1 MNKQRISR
9 VAGVLL
15 ALLLVAFLAQR
26 WLAHKV
32 GIEGWTD
39 RAAPKANK
47 IITDPQL
54 RERFA
59 GHANGLKAQAYEDG
73 FRYFLEGHLN
83 YRSPQGAAVFYPGSH
98 SFNGRKS
105 DGFEAFSRFLPL
117 AASWIA
123 SGRPDAFDYAGRQIS
138 IAQTIKQG
146 LLAGTN
152 RENPEYWGVIR
163 SRHQTLVES
172 ADIALGLWLSRKQIW
187 ATLSR
192 PEQVQIVTWLKR
204 ALEVDPFPG
213 NWSLFPIIVH
223 RVLVSLGEDDCCN
236 DSSMTRMY
244 GDFKKLYI
252 GGGWIEDP
260 PNGADYYNV
269 WAMQYVLFWIDQI
282 DPKFDPKFIREANRD
297 MVGFYSH
304 MISPKGAPLWGRSV
318 CYRMAT
324 SVPLLVAQALNPDII
339 SKGLAMRALDAT
351 WGYFITHGA
360 VANGIITQGFCGK
373 DLALVNEYTAPGSC
387 LWGTRGLVV
396 ALYLD
401 PNLQLL
407 DVKREKLP
415 VEIADYVVSEK
426 SLKWTIQGIKD
437 RGEVILTIEKN
448 AEGENQPA
456 FKRHGLKQQLR
467 EWVEHRPIRPSNHAA
482 MYERRQYSTNQS
494 MTACEAVNP

>member
-1 MNKQRISR
+1 MNKRTFSR
-9 VAGVLL
+9 VIGILL
-15 ALLLVAFLAQR
+15 ALMVLAFIGQR
-26 WLAHKV
+26 WIAHRT

-39 RAAPKANK
+39 RAAPKPNQ
-47 IITDPQL
+47 IITDQML
-54 RERFA
+54 RQRFS
-59 GHANGLKAQAYEDG
+59 GHVDGLNSKAYEDG

-105 DGFEAFSRFLPL
+105 DGFEAFSRFFPL

-123 SGRPDAFDYAGRQIS
+123 SGRPDAFEHAGRSVS
-138 IAQTIKQG
+138 ITQTVKQG
-146 LLAGTN
+146 LLSGTD
-152 RENPEYWGVIR
+152 RANPEYWGVIR

-172 ADIALGLWLSRKQIW
+172 ADIALGVWLSRKQIW
-187 ATLSR
+187 ANLSR
-192 PEQVQIVTWLKR
+192 PEQVQVVTWLKR

-223 RVLVSLGEDDCCN
+223 RVLVALGEDDCCN
-236 DSSMTRMY
+236 DNSMTRMY
-244 GDFKKLYI
+244 REFKQLTI

-269 WAMQYVLFWIDQI
+269 WAMQYLLFWIDQI
-282 DPKFDPKFIREANRD
+282 DPKFDPQFIRDTNRQ
-297 MVGFYSH
+297 MVGFFSH
-304 MISPKGAPLWGRSV
+304 LLSPKGAPLWGRSV

-324 SVPLLVAQALNPDII
+324 PVPLLVAQVLNPDVI
-339 SKGLAMRALDAT
+339 SKGLAMRALDAA

-360 VANGIITQGFCGK
+360 VANGVITQGFCGP

-401 PNLQLL
+401 PEMKLL

-415 VEIADYVVSEK
+415 VEIADYVVTEK
-426 SLKWTIQGIKD
+426 NLQWSVQGFKD
-437 RGEVILTIEKN
+437 RGEVVLTMEKN
-448 AEGENQPA
+448 AQGESQPA
-456 FKRHGLKQQLR
+456 FRPFGLKQRLR
-467 EWVEHRPIRPSNHAA
+467 EWVENRPVRPSNHAA
-482 MYERRQYSTNQS
+482 LYDRRQYSTNQS
-494 MTACEAVNP
+494 MTSCERVNP